1 MKRFMLAAV
10 YCWLTAT
17 VQSQDIQISDS
28 VIYIDNKPAALYNK
42 SINES
47 MLRYDMDVYNL
58 KGSLLLQATVVKFNA
73 PVAELKPFYYYEIV
87 FIELKDTAAVY
98 IEDEAF
104 PIAFAKIIA
113 HYKLINNDKLDK
125 SGVSKFKDNYI
136 GFVNLDAKI
145 KYFKDY
151 LVETR
156 RLNDQVVRDRTKP
169 VIIYDDRII
178 MQDGVKI
185 GTIREEENLITKDYF
200 TGSPQYANYGTTTYN
215 NVLTNVNSKKYFQA
229 YFVNG
234 SKVEFQK
241 KYTEGQASKQKE
253 ETGYSLYEISKTAGL
268 TPNSFA
274 DQVLKR
280 VCFLIEEYAL

>member
-1 MKRFMLAAV
+1 MIRFLPVALFCLV
-10 YCWLTAT
+10 TIT
-17 VQSQDIQISDS
+17 VHSQNIQLSDS
-28 VIYIDNKPAALYNK
+28 VIYIDDKPVALYNK
-42 SINES
+42 SINKS
-47 MLRYDMDVYNL
+47 ILRYDMDVYNL

-87 FIELKDTAAVY
+87 FTELQDTAAVY

-104 PIAFAKIIA
+104 PIALAKIIA
-113 HYKLINNDKLDK
+113 HYKLINNYKLDK
-125 SGVSKFKDNYI
+125 SGVSKFKHNYP

-156 RLNDQVVRDRTKP
+156 RLKDQVVRDRTKP

-178 MQDGVKI
+178 IQDGVKI

-200 TGSPQYANYGTTTYN
+200 TGSPQYTNYSTTYN
-215 NVLTNVNSKKYFQA
+215 NVLTNVNVKKYFQA

-241 KYTEGQASKQKE
+241 KYTEGQVSKQKE
-253 ETGYSLYEISKTAGL
+253 ETGYSLYEISKPSTL